1 MVAFSPYEILNR
13 KRRGETLDAGEIA
26 KFIDRFTAGEIPD
39 YQMSALLMAIA
50 IQGATSDETIELTRT
65 MLASGETWQISDRF
79 DFIADKHSTGGV
91 GDKVSLVLA
100 PWVAAC
106 GVKVGMLS
114 GRGLGHTGG
123 TLDKL
128 DSIPGFRA
136 RLSRDEFELCVEK
149 AGCAIATSTEGIA
162 PADRR
167 LYALRDV
174 TGTVESIPLITASI
188 MSKKLALGASALV
201 LDIKVGNGAFCRD
214 IESARALTRSLI
226 AAAEGS
232 ATRVEALI
240 TDMSEPLGT
249 ACGNAN
255 EVLEAFDVLAGG
267 GPADVA
273 ELTRAQAAR
282 MLVMSG
288 RFNEQSA
295 LHALDSARSSGKALE
310 QGKRWL
316 AAQGADPESVLERK
330 LTAPREV
337 IEVRSRRSGFITQI
351 DTYGV
356 GMLAIDLGCGR
367 RSQDDVVDHSA
378 GIMLDRKRGDEVR
391 DGDVIARLQLG
402 NRPADRGELHARM
415 ASLISIG
422 SAPPAARPLIHETF
436 PEDRS

>member
-13 KRRGETLDAGEIA
+13 KRRGEALEAGEIA
-26 KFIDRFTAGEIPD
+26 GFIDRFTAGEIPD

-50 IQGATSDETIELTRT
+50 IQGANSEETLALTRAL
-65 MLASGETWQISDRF
+65 LASGESWQIAGLF

-136 RLSRDEFELCVEK
+136 RLTKAEFEQCVEDV
-149 AGCAIATSTEGIA
+149 GCVIATSTEGIA

-188 MSKKLALGASALV
+188 MSKKLALGASALI
-201 LDIKVGNGAFCRD
+201 LDVKMGNGAFCRD
-214 IESARALTRSLI
+214 LETARALTRSLI
-226 AAAEGS
+226 EAAAGS
-232 ATRVEALI
+232 ETRIEAMI
-240 TDMSEPLGT
+240 TDMSEPLGV

-255 EVLEAFDVLAGG
+255 EVSEAFEVLAGR
-267 GPADVA
+267 GPADVT

-282 MLVMSG
+282 ILVLSG
-288 RFNEQSA
+288 RFDESSA
-295 LHALDSARSSGKALE
+295 LRELDEARSSGRALE

-316 AAQGADPESVLERK
+316 AAQGADPESVVEGK
-330 LTAPREV
+330 LPV
-337 IEVRSRRSGFITQI
+337 SRDTVEIRADRGGFISKI
-351 DTYGV
+351 DAYGV

-367 RSQDDVVDHSA
+367 RKQDDVLDHGA
-378 GIMLDRKRGDEVR
+378 GIMLDRKTGDQVR
-391 DGDVIARLQLG
+391 DGDVIARIQIG
-402 NRPADRGELHARM
+402 KRAADRDELRSRM
-415 ASLISIG
+415 ASLIAIG
-422 SAPPAARPLIHETF
+422 SQPPPPRRLIYETF
-436 PEDRS
+436 KQDE